1 MRLRLVI
8 AYVGTGYMGWQVQ
21 AQHLAMQTIQ
31 GQLEHA
37 LQLLAGQEV
46 RVHGSG
52 RTDSGVHAE
61 RQVAHC
67 DFPEDRYARLKDMR
81 NSLNALLPC
90 DIRVFAVQ
98 PCERNFHARFDAHN
112 KTYRYRF
119 WQERGFVP
127 PALKPYVWCCGPL
140 DVAVVREALPHLL
153 GEHDFACLANAGT
166 TGRESTVRT
175 LYALELNENTVWEG
189 CAPMLELF
197 VTGSGFLKQ
206 MVRNMAGL
214 LAEIGRGKVGSSDVP
229 RILESRSR
237 TALPAPTA
245 PASGLTLMCVEY
257 GKGHGKA

>member
-1 MRLRLVI
+1 MRLQLVV
-8 AYVGTGYMGWQVQ
+8 AYVGTRYMGWQIQ
-21 AQHLAMQTIQ
+21 AQSHAMQTIQ

-37 LQLLAGQEV
+37 LGLLAGQNV

-81 NSLNALLPC
+81 NSLNALLPE
-90 DIRVFAVQ
+90 DIRVFAAK
-98 PCERNFHARFDAHN
+98 PCRQDFHARFDAHN
-112 KTYRYRF
+112 KTYRYQF

-127 PALKPYVWCCGPL
+127 PRLKPFVWCCGPL
-140 DVAVVREALPHLL
+140 DVTAMRKALSHIL

-166 TGRESTVRT
+166 TGQESTVRT
-175 LYALELNENTVWEG
+175 LYALEIRESTVWEG

-214 LAEIGRGKVGSSDVP
+214 LAEIGRGKVDPESVP
-229 RILESRSR
+229 RILKSLSR
-237 TALPAPTA
+237 TGLPAPTA
-245 PASGLTLMCVEY
+245 PASGLTLMRVEY
-257 GKGHGKA
+257 GKGREDA